1 MSLTPVMNNDDIKRC
16 CQLMSNNEV
25 QKASNM
31 VHASMQR
38 TEEEGRY
45 WCGCRREKIRHN
57 AHTVCFDGWKR
68 ATEAEMERGTR
79 RGASRMG
86 RRARKRTA
94 GGWRWR
100 PTRGGGVRQRSPTLH
115 IITKRF
121 LDTYSIAIHISENHL
136 R

>member
-1 MSLTPVMNNDDIKRC
+1 MNKYYMSLTPVMNNDIDRC

-57 AHTVCFDGWKR
+57 AHTVGFEGWKR
-68 ATEAEMERGTR
+68 ATEAEIGAGDKAR
-79 RGASRMG
+79 REPNG
-86 RRARKRTA
+86 RRARKRAA
-94 GGWRWR
+94 GDGAHH
-100 PTRGGGVRQRSPTLH
+100 GAG
-115 IITKRF
+115 
-121 LDTYSIAIHISENHL
+121 A
-136 R
+136 